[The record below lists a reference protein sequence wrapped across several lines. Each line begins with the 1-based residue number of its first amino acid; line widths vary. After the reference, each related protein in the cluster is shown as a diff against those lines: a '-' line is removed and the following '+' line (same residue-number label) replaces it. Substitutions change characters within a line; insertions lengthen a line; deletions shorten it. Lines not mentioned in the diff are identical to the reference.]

1 MNHSLHHT
9 IEQAPTIDPQR
20 VLQSVCV
27 YCGASPGILDAY
39 RQGAQALAQT
49 LVKRNIR
56 LVFGGGHV
64 GLMGIIADAVMQAGG
79 TAIGVIPQA
88 LVDRELAHHTLTELH
103 IVANMHERK
112 KMMADL
118 SDGFIAMPGGIG
130 TFEELFET
138 WTWSQLDFHNKPLGL
153 FNIAGFYDPLLNFL
167 DNTVAQ
173 GFLKPAH
180 RDLLKVEQDP
190 VRLLDRLANL
200 SHADDA
206 AWLKGQSQF

>member
-1 MNHSLHHT
+1 MNNSLHNVLEKT
-9 IEQAPTIDPQR
+9 PASQPQR
-20 VLQSVCV
+20 ILQSICV
-27 YCGASPGILDAY
+27 YCGASPGNLDAY
-39 RQGAQALAQT
+39 RQGAQGLAQA
-49 LVKRNIR
+49 LVKRDIR

-79 TAIGVIPQA
+79 TVIGVIPQA

-130 TFEELFET
+130 TLEELFET
-138 WTWSQLDFHNKPLGL
+138 WTWSQLDFHSKPLGL
-153 FNIAGFYDPLLNFL
+153 LNIAGFYDPLLSFL
-167 DNTVAQ
+167 NNTVAQ
-173 GFLKPAH
+173 GFLKQAH

-190 VRLLDRLANL
+190 VRLLDRLTNL
-200 SHADDA
+200 SHTEDA
-206 AWLKGQSQF
+206 AWLKGQDQF